1 MGIPWTT
8 LPSPHRFHCVLN
20 VINCR
25 DVCTGQRSS
34 SLFLLP
40 QSQKALTLCGEPH
53 TFPGTLSWPGSDF
66 WLRSADGE
74 GATYVKDAQQHC
86 LQHQGLELQ
95 VPGNLCQFCES
106 NWNSL
111 WFHRFFYESED
122 TAAKAPECQSTNY
135 PATERAASL
144 SFPVNNLIRNWVLML
159 LVGYTGGRGKESL
172 KTKCIYVQ
180 WKY

>member
-25 DVCTGQRSS
+25 DVCTGQRSF

-74 GATYVKDAQQHC
+74 GETYVKDAQQHC

-106 NWNSL
+106 NWNSVISQIFL
-111 WFHRFFYESED
+111 WEWRHCS
-122 TAAKAPECQSTNY
+122 QSTWVSEY
-135 PATERAASL
+135 QL
-144 SFPVNNLIRNWVLML
+144 SCNRKGCFPCFPC
-159 LVGYTGGRGKESL
+159 E
-172 KTKCIYVQ
+172 Q
-180 WKY
+180 PH